1 MDDVFNALRH
11 VYSKCQGAFACTAMI
26 AGYGILGFRQ
36 VAWACISSAL
46 AKVLL
51 LETRMAFG
59 PFVSDLDYPPLLKE
73 SGITF

>member
-1 MDDVFNALRH
+1 
-11 VYSKCQGAFACTAMI
+11 MI

-36 VAWACISSAL
+36 VAWACIASAL

-59 PFVSDLDYPPLLKE
+59 PFVSDLDYPPLSKE
-73 SGITF
+73 PGITF

>member
-1 MDDVFNALRH
+1 
-11 VYSKCQGAFACTAMI
+11 MI

-36 VAWACISSAL
+36 VARACISSAL

-73 SGITF
+73 PGITF